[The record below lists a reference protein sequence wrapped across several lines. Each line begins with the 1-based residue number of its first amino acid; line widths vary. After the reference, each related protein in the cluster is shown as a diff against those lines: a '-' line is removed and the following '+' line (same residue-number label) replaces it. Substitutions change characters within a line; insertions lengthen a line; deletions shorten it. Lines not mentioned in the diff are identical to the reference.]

1 MKKIGLFILILLIPS
16 TLAISI
22 DKKES
27 YNPGENLITE
37 IHGNIL
43 ELIKKEN
50 IILKRNNVQ
59 VPFDYDFKQLG
70 GKYFLFAKMPNF
82 ENNYT
87 LIIKDIKTTVQGV
100 PQIIDHYENIS
111 VSGELA
117 PYSIKPKLTTTS
129 KDFEIIV
136 NLNKDLDETI
146 STNFPEE
153 REIILEPG
161 ENIINFQVDNTQ
173 LGLQNID
180 LGMYSFPAMILNK
193 TPELVLELEFT
204 DVLRFVPNSIEG
216 TLFIDEI
223 KSLPFRIANVGGE
236 AINNI
241 TLDFDEA
248 LFEVSP
254 KEIESLEA
262 GDTLEL
268 SLTTKTSGEQIFST
282 LFAISENLAANIT
295 INITYT
301 EVEEEVVTPY
311 LEEDYSE
318 IEQYYCSEIEGKSC
332 TEEEECSVPV
342 RITLDYSNCCTGSCE
357 LIEEEQSYAWVG
369 YLIGAIILIILIIVL
384 AKFYKSKKIEKN
396 PLKKRISEVEKRNST
411 SLPSSYQP
419 FSKKI

>member
-111 VSGELA
+111 VSGELIT
-117 PYSIKPKLTTTS
+117 YSIKPKLTTTS

-173 LGLQNID
+173 LGLQNIA

-204 DVLRFVPNSIEG
+204 DVLRFVPGSIEG
-216 TLFIDEI
+216 TLLTDEI
-223 KSLPFRIANVGGE
+223 KSFPFRIANVGE
-236 AINNI
+236 EVINNI
-241 TLDFDEA
+241 TLDFDEV

-254 KEIESLEA
+254 TEIESLEA

-268 SLTTKTSGEQIFST
+268 SLTTKTSGEPILST
-282 LFAISENLAANIT
+282 LFAISEDFAANIT

-301 EVEEEVVTPY
+301 EIEEEVGTPY

-332 TEEEECSVPV
+332 TEEEECSVPA

-357 LIEEEQSYAWVG
+357 LIEEEQSSAWIG
-369 YLIGAIILIILIIVL
+369 YLLGAIISIILIIIIV
-384 AKFYKSKKIEKN
+384 KFYKTKKIEKN
-396 PLKKRISEVEKRNST
+396 PLKKRVSEVEKRNPTYLPS
-411 SLPSSYQP
+411 SLPSS
-419 FSKKI
+419 KKI